1 MSGAGEGRGRVI
13 GGAGALTLVVGS
25 MLGVGIFLAPPVVAG
40 HVASPALFL
49 ALWVVGGVVALAGA
63 VACAE
68 LGTLLPR
75 SGGDY
80 VFQRAAFGPA
90 TAFASGWVLFAA
102 IFAGSIAALSVA
114 LVQYQL
120 PVLLGADL
128 TRPLLPGL
136 GVTLREVVAAGI
148 VLAFTAVSLTGARL
162 SAAVQ
167 TAMTVL
173 PLLAFLALAVA
184 ALVLVEPA
192 APRPPVAA
200 APSLDAGGLARSYNA
215 VYFAYSGWINV
226 IYVAGEVRRP
236 ERSLPRA
243 LIGGTLVVT
252 ALYLVI
258 CVAFVTRL
266 GMVDLA
272 QAGEAGSALAERV
285 GEFWARWL
293 LTACIAAALLA
304 SVNATVLGGARIL
317 RAMAADGAAARW
329 LAAEARPGVPAR
341 ALWVQAAWS
350 VALVLSGGF
359 DALLQM
365 VSVAMVLTGSLTVGS
380 LFVLRRREPAAPR
393 PYRAT
398 GYPWLPA
405 LYLVASLALVVVMLA
420 TSLARDPPELL
431 PLLGL
436 AVLGVAYAVARVG
449 VGRAAGS

>member
-1 MSGAGEGRGRVI
+1 MSGGGAAPERVI
-13 GGAGALTLVVGS
+13 GGAGALMLVVGS

-40 HVASPALFL
+40 HVAAPGLFL
-49 ALWVVGGVVALAGA
+49 ALWALGGVVALAGA

-68 LGTLLPR
+68 LGALLPR

-80 VFQRAAFGPA
+80 VFQRVAFGPA

-114 LVQYQL
+114 LAQYQL
-120 PVLLGADL
+120 PFLIGADL

-136 GVTLREVVAAGI
+136 GVTLRSGVAAGI
-148 VLAFTAVSLTGARL
+148 VLALTVVNLTGARL

-167 TAMTVL
+167 TAMTLL
-173 PLLAFLALAVA
+173 PLMAFLVLAVA
-184 ALVLVEPA
+184 ALILVEPA
-192 APRPPVAA
+192 APGPAAAA
-200 APSLDAGGLARSYNA
+200 APLEAGNLARSYNA
-215 VYFAYSGWINV
+215 VFFAYSGWINV

-236 ERSLPRA
+236 ERNLPRA

-252 ALYLVI
+252 ALYLLI
-258 CVAFVTRL
+258 CAAFVTRL
-266 GMVDLA
+266 GMADLA

-285 GEFWARWL
+285 GGPRARWL
-293 LTACIAAALLA
+293 LTACIATAMLA

-317 RAMAADGAAARW
+317 RAMAEDGAAARW
-329 LAAEARPGVPAR
+329 LGAPSRAGVPAR
-341 ALWVQAAWS
+341 ALWAQAAWS
-350 VALVLSGGF
+350 VVLVLSGGF

-380 LFVLRRREPAAPR
+380 LFVLRRRDPAAPR

-405 LYLVASLALVVVMLA
+405 IYLVASLAIVVVMLG
-420 TSLARDPPELL
+420 TSLDRDPPELL
-431 PLLGL
+431 PLLGVAVL
-436 AVLGVAYAVARVG
+436 AVAYVAAWLGAC
-449 VGRAAGS
+449 RAAGG

>member
-1 MSGAGEGRGRVI
+1 MSDGAPASARVI
-13 GGAGALTLVVGS
+13 GGAGAFARVVGS

-40 HVASPALFL
+40 HVAAPGPFL
-49 ALWVVGGVVALAGA
+49 ALWVLGGVVALAGA

-68 LGTLLPR
+68 LGTVLPR

-120 PVLLGADL
+120 PVLFGVDL

-136 GVTLREVVAAGI
+136 GVTQRELVAAGI
-148 VLAFTAVSLTGARL
+148 VLAFTAVNLTGARP

-184 ALVLVEPA
+184 ALLLVEPA
-192 APRPPVAA
+192 APGPAVAAPPV
-200 APSLDAGGLARSYNA
+200 DAGDLARSYNA

-243 LIGGTLVVT
+243 LIGGTLLVT
-252 ALYLVI
+252 ALYLLI

-266 GMVDLA
+266 GMVELA

-285 GEFWARWL
+285 GGPVARWL

-317 RAMAADGAAARW
+317 RAMAEGGAAARW
-329 LAAEARPGVPAR
+329 LAAPSRAGVPAR
-341 ALWVQAAWS
+341 ALWAQAAWS
-350 VALVLSGGF
+350 VLLVLSGGF

-365 VSVAMVLTGSLTVGS
+365 VSLAMVLTGSLTVGS
-380 LFVLRRREPAAPR
+380 LFVLRWRDSSAPR

-405 LYLVASLALVVVMLA
+405 LYLVASLAIVVVMLA
-420 TSLARDPPELL
+420 TSLGRDPPELL
-431 PLLGL
+431 PLLGVAVL
-436 AVLGVAYAVARVG
+436 AVAYGVARLGARGVAG
-449 VGRAAGS
+449 G

>member
-1 MSGAGEGRGRVI
+1 MSGGGAAPERVI

-40 HVASPALFL
+40 HVAAPGLFL
-49 ALWVVGGVVALAGA
+49 ALWALGGVVALAGA

-68 LGTLLPR
+68 LGALLPR

-114 LVQYQL
+114 LAQYQL
-120 PVLLGADL
+120 PFLIGTDL
-128 TRPLLPGL
+128 ERPLLPGL
-136 GVTLREVVAAGI
+136 GVTLREGVAAGI
-148 VLAFTAVSLTGARL
+148 VLALTAVNLTGARL

-167 TAMTVL
+167 TAMTLL
-173 PLLAFLALAVA
+173 PLVAFLALAVA
-184 ALVLVEPA
+184 ALILVEPA
-192 APRPPVAA
+192 APGPAAGA
-200 APSLDAGGLARSYNA
+200 APLEAGNLARSYNA

-236 ERSLPRA
+236 ERNLPRA

-252 ALYLVI
+252 ALYLLI

-285 GEFWARWL
+285 GGPRARWL

-317 RAMAADGAAARW
+317 RAMAEDGAAAGW
-329 LAAEARPGVPAR
+329 LAAPSRAGVPAR

-380 LFVLRRREPAAPR
+380 LFVLRRRDPAAPR

-405 LYLVASLALVVVMLA
+405 IYLVASLVIVVVMLA
-420 TSLARDPPELL
+420 TSLDRDPPELL
-431 PLLGL
+431 PLLGVAVL
-436 AVLGVAYAVARVG
+436 AVAYVAARLGAC
-449 VGRAAGS
+449 RAPWG